1 MRRKRMHGHRRSP
14 FRIQSM
20 DLSFPIGSLGDRV
33 TKWKEKK
40 NNTMKVFQEDQKKTR
55 QSTKQE
61 QTAKNDAYSIEGQ
74 EINNEE
80 EQE

>member
-1 MRRKRMHGHRRSP
+1 MAD
-14 FRIQSM
+14 IIAQ
-20 DLSFPIGSLGDRV
+20 
-33 TKWKEKK
+33 
-40 NNTMKVFQEDQKKTR
+40 FQEDQKKTR
-55 QSTKQE
+55 QSTMQE